1 MQKENFSKNVAQKK
15 RCCSRSARI
24 VFIGPTLILIRT
36 LRLSMRNFP
45 WEFDTTMRLGDGKK
59 IKDREHGKDRDRYKE
74 AGRDQ
79 RGSG

>member
-1 MQKENFSKNVAQKK
+1 
-15 RCCSRSARI
+15 
-24 VFIGPTLILIRT
+24 
-36 LRLSMRNFP
+36 MRNFP

-59 IKDREHGKDRDRYKE
+59 IKDREHGKDYGKDKDRDRYKE